1 MRQKHGKKDVLSDWQ
16 KATFLCLEKE
26 MMSMDCTVKERE
38 DIIALR
44 NCSYFQSQYSNIV
57 ILT

>member
-1 MRQKHGKKDVLSDWQ
+1 MPRKRKL
-16 KATFLCLEKE
+16 